1 VRQAK
6 VVGLLPRDS
15 ANEYELSVLGVSPL
29 ETEEKVTEHAA
40 AAKLAS
46 SKSEKVKR
54 RTSRER

>member
-1 VRQAK
+1 M
-6 VVGLLPRDS
+6 VGLLPRDS

-40 AAKLAS
+40 AAKSAS